1 MRSGLPAFNT
11 EIQSRGID
19 PINFRVGIA
28 TGEVMVGNIGSI
40 DHFNYTVLGDT
51 VNLASR
57 LEATG
62 KEYGVH
68 IIISEKTKLQIGE
81 GWLLRELDTIAV
93 KGKTEGIRIYELLG
107 TIADQ
112 IDMSIYMQY
121 EKALELYRSG
131 SYLEAGKLWES
142 QMELDPPSEIMARRC
157 VEILS
162 GKLVVEGGVYRML
175 HK

>member
-1 MRSGLPAFNT
+1 MGFFGAPVAQSDHAIRACRTALMMRAGLPEFNK

-68 IIISEKTKLQIGE
+68 IIISEKTKIQIGE

-93 KGKTEGIRIYELLG
+93 K
-107 TIADQ
+107 
-112 IDMSIYMQY
+112 
-121 EKALELYRSG
+121 
-131 SYLEAGKLWES
+131 
-142 QMELDPPSEIMARRC
+142 
-157 VEILS
+157 
-162 GKLVVEGGVYRML
+162 
-175 HK
+175 